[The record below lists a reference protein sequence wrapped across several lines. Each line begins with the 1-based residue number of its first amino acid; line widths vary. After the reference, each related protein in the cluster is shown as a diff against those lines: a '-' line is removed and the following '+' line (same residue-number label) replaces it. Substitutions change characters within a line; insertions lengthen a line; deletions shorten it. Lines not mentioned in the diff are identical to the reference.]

1 MLICRRCL
9 CSLPP
14 DNYLKDQDNL
24 TSPRDEAKCDQ
35 FLLTNSRRC
44 NAGQSFTRNPAE
56 LRIDNILLCG
66 NREINRGQRKQDLNL
81 G

>member
-1 MLICRRCL
+1 MLIGRRCL
-9 CSLPP
+9 FSLPP
-14 DNYLKDQDNL
+14 DNYLKDQDNVI
-24 TSPRDEAKCDQ
+24 SPRDEAKCDQ

-44 NAGQSFTRNPAE
+44 NGGQSVSRNPAE

-66 NREINRGQRKQDLNL
+66 NREINREQRNQDLNL